1 MDYKMSVIIP
11 VYNVEKY
18 IDRCVESVIEQ
29 TYANMEIILVD
40 DGSTDESTKIC
51 DDWKN
56 KDSRISVIHKANGGL
71 ASARNAGLEIA
82 TGDLVSFIDSDDY
95 IDKTLYEDI
104 VKYFDDTSL
113 DVAAFGLYE
122 VYGDYKT
129 SVKIKDGYIDV
140 NEAVKHLLI
149 WDGQVRSFAWNKIY
163 RMSTVKNIRF
173 YEDLRYGEDTPFVFS
188 TLINAKKYLQINRP
202 YYYYVRRNDSLIGDA
217 YKTRWL
223 LSIEASRKILL
234 YCIDNKSPYFDLARC
249 SILLNC
255 YILKKSFLDSK
266 EIKDEFKEDYTYI
279 CDQMNGIPSYL
290 VMRYLGFNKWLKYLV
305 VKRFPL
311 AYCVLSR
318 ITRKTR

>member
-1 MDYKMSVIIP
+1 MSVIIP
-11 VYNVEKY
+11 VYNVDKY

-40 DGSTDESTKIC
+40 DGSTDASAKIC

-95 IDKTLYEDI
+95 IDENLYEDI
-104 VKYFDDTSL
+104 VKYFEDTSL
-113 DVAAFGLYE
+113 DVVAFGLYE
-122 VYGDYKT
+122 IYGDYKT
-129 SVKIKDGYIDV
+129 SVNIKDGYIDV
-140 NEAVKHLLI
+140 NEAVKHLLT

-163 RMSTVKNIRF
+163 RMSAIKNIRF
-173 YEDLRYGEDTPFVFS
+173 CEALRYGEDTPFVFR
-188 TLINAKKYLQINRP
+188 TLISTKKYLQINRP
-202 YYYYVRRNDSLIGDA
+202 YYYYVRRKDSLIGDT
-217 YKTRWL
+217 YKSRWL
-223 LSIEASRKILL
+223 LSIEASREILL
-234 YCIDNKSPYFDLARC
+234 YCIENKIHYFDLARC
-249 SILLNC
+249 SIILNC
-255 YILKKSFLDSK
+255 YILKKCFLNSK

-279 CDQMNGIPSYL
+279 CDQTNSIPSYL

-318 ITRKTR
+318 ITHKAR